1 VSVSRRVA
9 ILAVAV
15 LAVLA
20 ACGPAGPTDRQ
31 TEVAERGSRIMPFD
45 LEATTHRFDPDT
57 DGLTQTVVVD
67 DPTDVDQLA
76 LVREHLRHEA
86 DMFAAGD
93 FDDPAH
99 IHGDAM
105 PGLADLRAGHAS
117 IQVVYVDVPAGGR
130 ITYRATDPALVE
142 ALHAWGVAQVSDH
155 GDHAD
160 DTNHDG

>member
-1 VSVSRRVA
+1 V
-9 ILAVAV
+9 LLTV

-31 TEVAERGSRIMPFD
+31 TEVAERGSRVMPFD
-45 LEATTHRFDPDT
+45 LEATTHRFDPDA

-67 DPTDVDQLA
+67 DPVDEDQLA
-76 LVREHLRHEA
+76 LVREHLRQEA

-105 PGLADLRAGHAS
+105 PGLADLRAGYAS
-117 IQVVYVDVPAGGR
+117 IQVVYVDVPAGGQ

-160 DTNHDG
+160 HDPADDG